1 MTMAHPA
8 CESDHFYPARQSFDA
23 TVDWARK
30 TGPTDHSEVE
40 CALEERGRELLR
52 LLYQGW
58 YDKLASAERR
68 EAAKSAPVAEGTRVS
83 TRGRQLESMLGR
95 VHPVR
100 LEYRRTG
107 EKKGSLPLDARLNLP
122 ATLYSHP
129 LQKRVAAEAQARAW
143 DSVVKQVD
151 EATNAH
157 VPKRQAQQI
166 ARDAVEDFEAFYA
179 QRPVDDSLGENT
191 LLAGSSDAKGVRML
205 PKALREATRERAE
218 AEQAEA
224 VRGNPMAPKK
234 LRSHDKRMAAVGA
247 VWEQEPVR
255 RTVDDIIAEVQRT
268 PTSKAE
274 RPRLPPPKNKRV
286 WASVVNGVSASV
298 GAMFDEFDRRD
309 PKRART
315 PAVLVDGE
323 QNQQTA
329 ILDHARSR
337 QRSVTIVLD
346 LIHVIHY
353 MWLAGFALSR
363 RKESVAAEWVVTHL
377 RLLLSDGPAAL
388 IAATER
394 AIVEQKLTKSARKQV
409 DRALG
414 YFRRNDTFMD
424 YPAFLAAGVPIAT
437 GVIEGACRHLV
448 QDRMGITGARW
459 DLPGAEAILKLRA
472 LHSSG
477 DWDDYWH
484 FHQQQEALRNYPKML
499 AAA

>member
-1 MTMAHPA
+1 MTMAAPPA
-8 CESDHFYPARQSFDA
+8 RNGDHFHHARELFEA
-23 TVDWARK
+23 MVGWARS
-30 TGPTDHSEVE
+30 TGPTDHSEME
-40 CALEERGRELLR
+40 CAIEERGRELLR
-52 LLYQGW
+52 QLYQAW
-58 YDKLASAERR
+58 YDTLAAVEKR
-68 EAAKSAPVAEGTRVS
+68 EAKGVPMPERTRVCA
-83 TRGRQLESMLGR
+83 RGRQLESTLGR

-100 LEYRRTG
+100 LEYRRAG
-107 EKKGSLPLDARLNLP
+107 EKGRLPLDASLNLP
-122 ATLYSHP
+122 ARLYSHP

-143 DSVVKQVD
+143 DGVVKQVD

-166 ARDAVEDFEAFYA
+166 ARDAVNDFDAFYA
-179 QRPVDDSLGENT
+179 QRPVNDSLGENT

-205 PKALREATRERAE
+205 PKALREDTRKRAE

-224 VRGNPMAPKK
+224 VRGDPMAPKK

-255 RTVDDIIAEVQRT
+255 RTVDDIIAEVQRA
-268 PTSKAE
+268 PTSRAE
-274 RPRLPPPKNKRV
+274 RPRLPPPKNKRL
-286 WASVVNGVSASV
+286 WASVVTGVSASV
-298 GAMFDEFDRRD
+298 SKMFDEFDRRD
-309 PKRART
+309 PQQTRT

-329 ILDHARSR
+329 ILDQARNR
-337 QRSVTIVLD
+337 RRSITMVLD

-353 MWLAGFALSR
+353 MWLVGFALCQ
-363 RKESVAAEWVVTHL
+363 RKESAAAEWVATHL
-377 RLLLSDGPAAL
+377 RLLLSVGPAAL

-394 AIVEQKLTKSARKQV
+394 AIVEQKLTKSARKSV

-414 YFRRNDTFMD
+414 YFRRNATFMD
-424 YPAFLAAGVPIAT
+424 YPAFLAAGFPIAT

-448 QDRMGITGARW
+448 QDRLGITGARW

-477 DWDDYWH
+477 DWDDYWR
-484 FHQQQEALRNYPKML
+484 FHQQQEALRNYPKMP

>member
-8 CESDHFYPARQSFDA
+8 RESDHFYPARQSFDA
-23 TVDWARK
+23 MVDWARQ

-58 YDKLASAERR
+58 YDKLAAAERR
-68 EAAKSAPVAEGTRVS
+68 EAATSASAPEETRVS
-83 TRGRQLESMLGR
+83 ARGRQLESMLGR

-143 DSVVKQVD
+143 DGVVKQVD

-166 ARDAVEDFEAFYA
+166 ARDAVKDFDGFYA
-179 QRPVDDSLGENT
+179 QRPVNGSLGKTT
-191 LLAGSSDAKGVRML
+191 LLTGSSDGKGVRML

-218 AEQAEA
+218 AEQKEA
-224 VRGNPMAPKK
+224 VRGDPMAPKK

-255 RTVDDIIAEVQRT
+255 RTADDIIAEVQRT

-274 RPRLPPPKNKRV
+274 RSRPSPPKNKRV

-298 GAMFDEFDRRD
+298 GEMFDEFDRRD
-309 PKRART
+309 PERART
-315 PAVLVDGE
+315 AAVLVDGE
-323 QNQQTA
+323 QSQQTA
-329 ILDHARSR
+329 IFDHARSR
-337 QRSVTIVLD
+337 RRSITIVLD

-353 MWLAGFALSR
+353 MWLAGFALCR
-363 RKESVAAEWVVTHL
+363 RKESAAAEWVVTHL
-377 RLLLSDGPAAL
+377 RMLLTVGPAAL

-394 AIVEQKLTKSARKQV
+394 ALIEQRLTKSARKPV
-409 DRALG
+409 DRALA

-424 YPAFLAAGVPIAT
+424 YPAFLAAGLPIAT
-437 GVIEGACRHLV
+437 GVIEGTCRHLV

-477 DWDDYWH
+477 DWDDYWR
-484 FHQQQEALRNYPKML
+484 FHQQQEALRNYPKMP

>member
-1 MTMAHPA
+1 MTMAAPHAPQ
-8 CESDHFYPARQSFDA
+8 SDHFHHAREFFEAMVGWAQS
-23 TVDWARK
+23 
-30 TGPTDHSEVE
+30 TGPTDHSEME
-40 CALEERGRELLR
+40 CAIEERGRELLR
-52 LLYQGW
+52 RLYQAW
-58 YDKLASAERR
+58 YDTLAAVEKR
-68 EAAKSAPVAEGTRVS
+68 EAKGVPVPEGTRVCA
-83 TRGRQLESMLGR
+83 RGRQLESMLGR

-100 LEYRRTG
+100 LEYRRAG
-107 EKKGSLPLDARLNLP
+107 EKGRLPLDARLNLP

-143 DSVVKQVD
+143 DGVVKQVD
-151 EATNAH
+151 DATNAH

-166 ARDAVEDFEAFYA
+166 ARDAVKDFDAFYA
-179 QRPVDDSLGENT
+179 QRPVNDSLGENT
-191 LLAGSSDAKGVRML
+191 VLAGSSDAKGVRML

-224 VRGNPMAPKK
+224 VRGDPMAPKK

-274 RPRLPPPKNKRV
+274 RPRLPPSKNKRV

-298 GAMFDEFDRRD
+298 GEMFDEFDRRD

-315 PAVLVDGE
+315 PAVLIDGE

-337 QRSVTIVLD
+337 RRSITIVLD

-353 MWLAGFALSR
+353 VWLAGFALSR

-377 RLLLSDGPAAL
+377 RLLLSAGPAAL

-409 DRALG
+409 DRALA
-414 YFRRNDTFMD
+414 YFRRNEIFMD
-424 YPAFLAAGVPIAT
+424 YPAFLAAGLPIAT

-472 LHSSG
+472 LHTSD
-477 DWDDYWH
+477 DWDDYWR
-484 FHQQQEALRNYPKML
+484 FHLQQEALRTYPKMP

>member
-1 MTMAHPA
+1 MTIAAHPA
-8 CESDHFYPARQSFDA
+8 RNSDHFHHARELFE
-23 TVDWARK
+23 TIVEWARS
-30 TGPTDHSEVE
+30 TGPTDHSEME
-40 CALEERGRELLR
+40 GALEERGRELLR
-52 LLYQGW
+52 HLYQAW
-58 YDKLASAERR
+58 YDTLAAVEKR
-68 EAAKSAPVAEGTRVS
+68 EAKGERMPEGTRVCA
-83 TRGRQLESMLGR
+83 RGRQLESTLGR

-100 LEYRRTG
+100 LEYRHAG
-107 EKKGSLPLDARLNLP
+107 EKGRLPLDARLNLP

-143 DSVVKQVD
+143 DGVVKQVD
-151 EATNAH
+151 EVTNAH

-166 ARDAVEDFEAFYA
+166 ARDAVKDFDAFYA
-179 QRPVDDSLGENT
+179 QRPVNDSLGETT
-191 LLAGSSDAKGVRML
+191 LLVGSSDAKGVRML
-205 PKALREATRERAE
+205 PKALREDTRKRAE

-224 VRGNPMAPKK
+224 VRGDPMAPKK

-255 RTVDDIIAEVQRT
+255 RTVDDIIAEVQRA
-268 PTSKAE
+268 PTSKAG

-298 GAMFDEFDRRD
+298 CEMFDELDRRD
-309 PKRART
+309 PERART

-337 QRSVTIVLD
+337 RRSITIVLD

-353 MWLAGFALSR
+353 MWLAGFALCR
-363 RKESVAAEWVVTHL
+363 RKESSAAEWVATHL
-377 RLLLSDGPAAL
+377 RLLLSTGPAAL
-388 IAATER
+388 RAATER
-394 AIVEQKLTKSARKQV
+394 AIVEQKLTKSARKPV
-409 DRALG
+409 DRALA

-424 YPAFLAAGVPIAT
+424 YPAFLAAGLPIAT
-437 GVIEGACRHLV
+437 GVIEGTCRHLV
-448 QDRMGITGARW
+448 QDRLGITGARW

-472 LHSSG
+472 LHSSS
-477 DWDDYWH
+477 DWDDYWR
-484 FHQQQEALRNYPKML
+484 FHQQQEALRNYPKMP

>member
-1 MTMAHPA
+1 MRMAHPA
-8 CESDHFYPARQSFDA
+8 RESDYFYPARQSFDA
-23 TVDWARK
+23 MVEWARK

-40 CALEERGRELLR
+40 CAIEERGRELLR

-58 YDKLASAERR
+58 YDKLAAAERG
-68 EAAKSAPVAEGTRVS
+68 EAAKSAPAPEGTRVNA
-83 TRGRQLESMLGR
+83 RGRQLESMLGR

-143 DSVVKQVD
+143 DGVVKQVD

-157 VPKRQAQQI
+157 VPKRQAQEI
-166 ARDAVEDFEAFYA
+166 ARDAAKDFDAFYA
-179 QRPVDDSLGENT
+179 QRPVNDALGENT
-191 LLAGSSDAKGVRML
+191 LLTGSSDAKGMRML
-205 PKALREATRERAE
+205 PKALREATRELAE

-224 VRGNPMAPKK
+224 VRGDPMAPKK

-247 VWEQEPVR
+247 VWEQEPVQ

-274 RPRLPPPKNKRV
+274 RPRLPAPKNKRV

-298 GAMFDEFDRRD
+298 REMFDEFDRRD
-309 PKRART
+309 PKRTRT
-315 PAVLVDGE
+315 PVVLIDGE
-323 QNQQTA
+323 QSQQTT

-337 QRSVTIVLD
+337 RRSLTIVLD

-353 MWLAGFALSR
+353 VWLAGFALSR
-363 RKESVAAEWVVTHL
+363 RKESVAAAWVVTHL
-377 RLLLSDGPAAL
+377 RLLLSAGPAAL

-394 AIVEQKLTKSARKQV
+394 AKVEQTLTTSARKQV
-409 DRALG
+409 DRALA
-414 YFRRNDTFMD
+414 YFRRNDTFMN
-424 YPAFLAAGVPIAT
+424 YPAFLAAGLPIAT

-484 FHQQQEALRNYPKML
+484 FHQQQEALRNYPKMP
-499 AAA
+499 ATA